1 MLSYLARQYFAML
14 TPLQFALAF
23 SATRWHNLPPSFGS
37 DFMKRMLRL
46 IAVAVLPALALGC
59 QNLSPG
65 FDWPVIL
72 PIGTDPIQD
81 TNPVYLPLPK
91 KEYGR
96 VIETSLQ
103 VLFDYGFEI
112 AESNRYSGNIEA
124 VPRTAPGIFLLF
136 KPGSPDLYERVLA
149 TTQSYRHRVSVT
161 VQPADPQGA
170 EHGGYFVEFIVRKE
184 LEDVPR
190 PVRSTVGGSVFR
202 AESTVDR
209 QTEVI
214 DAGYFEPTWI
224 YRDRDQYLEQEL
236 IRRFKQALCNK

>member
-1 MLSYLARQYFAML
+1 
-14 TPLQFALAF
+14 
-23 SATRWHNLPPSFGS
+23 
-37 DFMKRMLRL
+37 MKRMLRL

-59 QNLSPG
+59 QNLSPSW
-65 FDWPVIL
+65 DMPPIL

-81 TNPVYLPLPK
+81 QNPVYIPLPK

-96 VIETSLQ
+96 VIETTLE
-103 VLFDYGFEI
+103 VLHDYGFEI
-112 AESNRYSGNIEA
+112 AESNRYSGHVEA
-124 VPRTAPGIFLLF
+124 VPRTAPGLLLLL

-149 TTQSYRHRVSVT
+149 TTQSYRHRVTVL

-190 PVRSTVGGSVFR
+190 PIRSTVGGAVFR
-202 AESTVDR
+202 AENTLER

-214 DAGYFEPTWI
+214 DAGYFDPTWM
-224 YRDRDQYLEQEL
+224 YRGRDQYLEQEL
-236 IRRFKQALCNK
+236 MRRFKKALCK